1 MREYR
6 FRGFTLGREHN
17 VWTFGSLV
25 QKEHATFIKTK
36 EDEVPDIVAPESV
49 GMKTERYDMLGAPI
63 YEGDVL
69 SNGYHN
75 YVVEWSA
82 EWCAFVLAKDNVSRL
97 ISEQDLSCF
106 RVIGNT
112 YNMNG
117 GVQ

>member
-63 YEGDVL
+63 
-69 SNGYHN
+69 HN

-97 ISEQDLSCF
+97 MSEQDLSCF

-112 YNMNG
+112 YKMNG